1 MAAPEY
7 VQQVFICYLVGI
19 ELYLNRL
26 AMVAYIAICRVLAC
40 TTGITNP
47 STNDT
52 F

>member
-1 MAAPEY
+1 MTVPEY
-7 VQQVFICYLVGI
+7 VQQVFIRYLVGI

-26 AMVAYIAICRVLAC
+26 AVVSYISIRRALAC

-47 STNDT
+47 GADDA